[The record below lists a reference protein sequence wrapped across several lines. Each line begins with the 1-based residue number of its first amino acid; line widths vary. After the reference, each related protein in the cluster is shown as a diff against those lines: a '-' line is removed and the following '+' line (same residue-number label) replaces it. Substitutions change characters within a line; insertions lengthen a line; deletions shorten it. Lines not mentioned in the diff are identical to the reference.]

1 MSFYPGIPPQT
12 PEKNQFCSV
21 NSGRGRTL
29 TGKLF
34 WGWLQRRESPVI
46 VAEYRRFSGRS
57 LFLRKNAFKGLTGV
71 TAGPINRPPDANNVT
86 RQNGDASC
94 ADGKVPMKIETALLN
109 VNMIWKGCAGGGL
122 MFLQL

>member
-1 MSFYPGIPPQT
+1 MP
-12 PEKNQFCSV
+12 
-21 NSGRGRTL
+21 
-29 TGKLF
+29 GKLF